1 MPKRYL
7 SIWFCHLKTDWFVR
21 RQPALQQ
28 VPFVLVSKD
37 HGRMIISAANAL
49 AQQEG
54 AARNMPLA
62 DARAIITGLQYFD
75 DPPELHHT
83 LLNGLAEWFIRFTP
97 ISAVDS
103 PDGLMLDISGCAHLW
118 GGEMA
123 YLTEIKTRMHAFGY
137 DVKLGIADTI
147 GTAWAIA
154 RFGKTEQIVASCKQ
168 TEALLPLPAAAL
180 RLEIETLER
189 LDKLGLRQVSHF
201 IHMPRTALRR
211 RFGDNILL
219 RIDQA
224 LGFEMEMIQTVVPAE
239 PFQERLPCLEPIVTA
254 KGIEIALERLLD
266 SLCSRFK
273 QEEMG
278 LRKAIF
284 TCYRIDGKI
293 EQFEIG
299 TKRPSANAN
308 HLFKLFAL
316 KIATITPALGIE
328 LFVLTANIAEPLSA
342 AQENIW
348 DDPDTLK
355 DAALSEL
362 LDRIEGRV
370 GANHIYRYV
379 PSEHYWPERSYH
391 AASTVF
397 EDVQTEWKV
406 DKPRPLQILYK
417 PAPIEVTAPI
427 PDYPPMNFRYK
438 GKLHKIAKADGPER
452 IEQEWWLQEGQHR
465 DYYNVEDE
473 DGFRYWLFRLGH
485 YDTAKSYTWFM
496 HGFFA

>member
-7 SIWFCHLKTDWFVR
+7 SIWFPHLKTDWFVR
-21 RQPALQQ
+21 KQPQLLQ
-28 VPFVLVSKD
+28 VPFVLVAPN
-37 HGRMIISAANAL
+37 HGRVVIKAANTL
-49 AQQEG
+49 AQSQG
-54 AARNMPLA
+54 VSSNMPLA
-62 DARAIITGLQYFD
+62 DARAIIPGLQYFD
-75 DPPELHHT
+75 DQPELASK
-83 LLNGLAEWFIRFTP
+83 LLQALAEWFIRYTP
-97 ISAVDS
+97 AAAVDGE
-103 PDGLMLDISGCAHLW
+103 DGLMLDISGCAHLW
-118 GGEMA
+118 GGEKN
-123 YLTEIKTRMHAFGY
+123 YLAEISKKLHEFGY
-137 DVKLGIADTI
+137 HNSLAIADTI

-154 RFGKTEQIVASCKQ
+154 RFGKAEKIIDPCKQ
-168 TEALLPLPAAAL
+168 TAALLPLPAAAL
-180 RLEIETLER
+180 RLDEAVLER

-201 IHMPRTALRR
+201 IHMPRIALRR
-211 RFGDNILL
+211 RFGEDILL
-219 RIDQA
+219 KIDQA
-224 LGFEMEMIQTVVPAE
+224 LGFEMELIQPVIPAE
-239 PFQERLPCLEPIVTA
+239 PYQERLPCLEPIVTA

-266 SLCSRFK
+266 SLCNRLK

-293 EQFEIG
+293 EQIEIG
-299 TKRPSANAN
+299 TKRPSSNTS

-316 KIATITPALGIE
+316 KIETITPALGIE
-328 LFVLTANIAEPLSA
+328 LFVLTAPVAEPLSA

-348 DDPDTLK
+348 DDPDTLN
-355 DAALSEL
+355 DSALSEL
-362 LDRIEGRV
+362 LDRIEGRI

-379 PSEHYWPERSYH
+379 PSEHYWPERSYQ

-397 EDVQTEWKV
+397 EDVKTEWKV

-473 DGFRYWLFRLGH
+473 EGHRYWLFRLGH